1 MLGIWI
7 IKFFKVFLKIDII
20 IKDFWKYFIRKE
32 CNLNMFYFVYMDLSV
47 SVFVFY
53 NENSECVFY
62 DLVVILNIRCFMLY
76 M

>member
-20 IKDFWKYFIRKE
+20 IKDFWIYFIRKE
-32 CNLNMFYFVYMDLSV
+32 CNLSMFYFVYMDLSV

-62 DLVVILNIRCFMLY
+62 DLVLF
-76 M
+76 